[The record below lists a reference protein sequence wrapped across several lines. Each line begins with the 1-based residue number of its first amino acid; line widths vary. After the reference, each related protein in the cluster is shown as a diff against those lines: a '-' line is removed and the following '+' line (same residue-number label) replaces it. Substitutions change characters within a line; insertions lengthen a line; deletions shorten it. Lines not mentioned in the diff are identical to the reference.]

1 MISFTLLL
9 YPPIVSFNPTKQ
21 QFVTKGSAWKPEIPQ
36 ELREEAINSNS

>member
-9 YPPIVSFNPTKQ
+9 YPPIVSFNPKTTI
-21 QFVTKGSAWKPEIPQ
+21 VTKGSAWKPEIPQ